1 MPAAQIIILIVKNN
15 YKHDFRAGHQF
26 IEYTASLLFS
36 PALGA
41 NDLLAGQ
48 VFSAP
53 LNMTAVLNKDSRTK
67 EHNWGC
73 VGQPCVPGDV
83 LAICLHVEKTLSFAK
98 LEVLPHPLGS
108 C

>member
-1 MPAAQIIILIVKNN
+1 M
-15 YKHDFRAGHQF
+15 
-26 IEYTASLLFS
+26 
-36 PALGA
+36 LGA

-53 LNMTAVLNKDSRTK
+53 LNMTAVLNKDCRTK
-67 EHNWGC
+67 EHNWVC

-83 LAICLHVEKTLSFAK
+83 LAIHLHVEKNVASAK